1 MKRCHLSAGYV
12 RDVTVSGSEFSW
24 LGGNGVLAVGDDDWV
39 RMTKKTVAFSLPLFI
54 PGKNDHFAQ
63 TGSGQI

>member
-1 MKRCHLSAGYV
+1 MKRCLLSAGYV

-39 RMTKKTVAFSLPLFI
+39 GGLRKPSLFPF
-54 PGKNDHFAQ
+54 HFLN
-63 TGSGQI
+63 TW